1 MSTYSRRVYSSE
13 TGNICPQCGKAYK
26 ACRCQADSAEAR
38 LSGGGKIKVS
48 RESKGRKGSGVTL
61 ISGLPLNDQ
70 ELKKLASSFKQLCGS
85 GGAVKQGV
93 IEIQGEHRD
102 KLLHELTRLGYQ
114 AVKAGG

>member
-13 TGNICPQCGKAYK
+13 TGNLCPQCGKTLK
-26 ACRCQADSAEAR
+26 ACRCQSGSADSR
-38 LSGGGKIKVS
+38 LSSGRKIKVS

-61 ISGLPLNDQ
+61 ISGLPLSET

-102 KLLHELTRLGYQ
+102 KLLKELTRLGYQ

>member
-13 TGNICPQCGKAYK
+13 MGNICLQCGKIFK
-26 ACRCQADSAEAR
+26 VCRCQSGSVDSR
-38 LSGGGKIKVS
+38 LSSGKKIKVS

-61 ISGLPLNDQ
+61 ISGLSLNET

-102 KLLHELTRLGYQ
+102 TLLKELTRLGYQ
-114 AVKAGG
+114 AFKAGG